1 VTPWLVA
8 NLNYPPNLRYL
19 KGYMM
24 LAFLCP
30 GPRKYGLTDS
40 FEYPFIKECKKL
52 AAGIPNVRNSF
63 DDSTFTLRFWPI
75 LYSGDGPARSD
86 AMGIVKPGN
95 AKTPC
100 TQCIIPATAAENGT
114 YYIPHSDLQLRGEL
128 PRRLTLRQD
137 IEEWNSLTGY
147 GSVGQRKAMGTLLGI
162 TRRPLL
168 MDLESLHWPRSFP
181 VDMMHCVLL
190 NIVPNLHELWGGK
203 RFTEDAQ
210 RPAVASDLSEPTTDD
225 PFDTEATET
234 SSSYVILDDKIWQ
247 YIGETQEK
255 SRAMIPRI
263 MGQGPRPINRYS
275 GGYKAKEWEAWLVR
289 DGPIL
294 LHTVPNF
301 RPFLDNFVLLAKI
314 YEVSRQKVIT
324 RTELRQ
330 LRKNCSQWVRT
341 FEQLY
346 YRNDPARLKVCLIN
360 NHSLLHLGKCNCRVL
375 TAGSFLSP

>member
-1 VTPWLVA
+1 
-8 NLNYPPNLRYL
+8 
-19 KGYMM
+19 M

-40 FEYPFIKECKKL
+40 FEYPFIEECKKL
-52 AAGIPNVRNSF
+52 AAGIPNVRNGF
-63 DDSTFTLRFWPI
+63 NDTLFTLRFWPI
-75 LYSGDGPARSD
+75 VYSGDGPARSD
-86 AMGIVKPGN
+86 AMGMVKPGN

-100 TQCIIPATAAENGT
+100 TQCTIAATRAENGT
-114 YYIPHSDLQLRGEL
+114 YYIPHSEAQLRGGL
-128 PRRLTLRQD
+128 PSRLTLRQD

-203 RFTEDAQ
+203 RFTEEAQ
-210 RPAVASDLSEPTTDD
+210 KPAPDLSKPTTEDA
-225 PFDTEATET
+225 FDTEPTATET
-234 SSSYVILDDKIWQ
+234 PFSYVINDDKIWQ

-255 SRAMIPRI
+255 SRAMIPSI

-289 DGPIL
+289 DGSIL

-301 RPFLDNFVLLAKI
+301 RPFLDNFVLLAEI

-324 RTELRQ
+324 RMELQQ
-330 LRKNCSQWVRT
+330 LRKKCIQWVRT
-341 FEQLY
+341 FEYLY
-346 YRNDPARLKVCLIN
+346 YQSDSARLKVCLIN
-360 NHSLLHLGKCNCRVL
+360 NHSLLHLGMFNNLV
-375 TAGSFLSP
+375 SLSAVCYCCTVTVRRYCANISL